1 MLREGLTEKA
11 VCVWEE
17 QPSVYAE
24 LYRVYL
30 ENWREANVA
39 QWRRAWGGEGADVG
53 EGSCRA
59 LVGYCNLS
67 ASIKK

>member
-1 MLREGLTEKA
+1 MQKNEVGKGHREECLLNKMLREGLTEKA

-24 LYRVYL
+24 LYCVYL

-39 QWRRAWGGEGADVG
+39 QWRTALEGGKG
-53 EGSCRA
+53 
-59 LVGYCNLS
+59 LM
-67 ASIKK
+67 